1 MPTQKRPNQIP
12 TAKMAAYQKEAMK
25 AAALN
30 ATQQS
35 ANHLRSIL
43 DSIHLGI
50 QENDLEGVITY
61 SNTTHHQLLGLSP
74 GKLIGKRIWDLLQD
88 PTDKADIRD
97 YLTYLIAEQPFPEPM
112 INLYQR
118 TDGSEIWLRMDWSYR
133 LNPQGEL
140 VGFTTIITDVSEHK
154 EFEFS
159 FADSEVQWKEAM
171 NQTDHIVFM
180 LSQTNELQKAN
191 CAFYRFVELNRS
203 ETQSMQIER
212 LIPKASPVA
221 QSILAHLANIQ
232 PNESLVVDV
241 DPASI
246 YEIRSKNMVDDY
258 GIHIGR
264 LITVTDL
271 SDIKSLNKRL
281 KLFSSVFENTAEGI
295 MVTDER
301 KNIIDINAAFTEI
314 TGYTRDDVLNKKPT
328 ILSSGRHNRNF
339 YTEIWRD
346 VRNTGRW
353 SGEIWNR
360 HKSGRVFP
368 ELLTINVI
376 RDVDDKVTHYI
387 GIFSDISSLKRTQEK
402 IEHLSQ
408 YDALTDLPNRSLV
421 IERLEQ
427 AVKHARRTQKRCA
440 LVLLDLDRFKHINE
454 SYGHSIGDRL
464 LCAVANNLRLVVRD
478 DDTLARVGGDEFVLL
493 FEDID
498 NTEHLGFMIE
508 RIQSALANA
517 IELPD
522 QCVNMTASMGICVY
536 PEDGSNASELMRNV
550 DAAMY
555 HAKAQGR
562 NTYQFYTEE
571 LTHKAFEILS
581 LENDLRQAIKKSELE
596 LYYQPQI
603 ELETGTI
610 VGAEALLRWKHRTL
624 GTVSPSRFIPIAEE
638 SGLIVDIGD
647 WVLEEGCKQIR
658 AWQNKG
664 INLHHLAI
672 NVAAMQLIRG
682 GLVERLSNLL
692 ALYRIDP
699 KWIELEVTEG
709 FVMDRSEKS
718 IMQLGAIRQLGVSL
732 AIDDFGTGYSSLS
745 YLKDLPMNKLKID
758 QSFVR
763 GIPDDMADTAIT
775 KTILALGVGLDISVI
790 AEGVETEQQSAFLYS
805 AGCHYA
811 QGYLYG
817 KPMPADEFE
826 ALLSKES
833 KT

>member
-498 NTEHLGFMIE
+498 NTEHLGFLIE

-826 ALLSKES
+826 ALLSKKS

>member
-118 TDGSEIWLRMDWSYR
+118 TDGSEIWLRMDWCYR

-221 QSILAHLANIQ
+221 QTILAHLANIQ

-826 ALLSKES
+826 ALLSKKS

>member
-118 TDGSEIWLRMDWSYR
+118 TDGSEIWLRMDWCYR

-221 QSILAHLANIQ
+221 QTILAHLANIQ

-301 KNIIDINAAFTEI
+301 KNIIEINAAFTEI

-692 ALYRIDP
+692 ALYRLDP

-826 ALLSKES
+826 ALLSKKS

>member
-118 TDGSEIWLRMDWSYR
+118 TDGSEIWLRMDWCYR

-826 ALLSKES
+826 ALLSKKS

>member
-118 TDGSEIWLRMDWSYR
+118 TDGSEIWLRMDWCYR

-203 ETQSMQIER
+203 ETQGMQIER

-301 KNIIDINAAFTEI
+301 KNIIEINAAFTEI

-826 ALLSKES
+826 ALLSKKS

>member
-826 ALLSKES
+826 ALLSKKS